1 MVTWLRKRYIKK
13 QRKKAK
19 PEVIVWATLIQH
31 MGSQCT
37 DVLLFLR
44 KEQMSVARCM
54 SVVCTRELVL
64 KTEAVFR

>member
-37 DVLLFLR
+37 DVLLF
-44 KEQMSVARCM
+44 KERTVVSGEVYVC
-54 SVVCTRELVL
+54 VVCTRELVL